1 MNQNI
6 RDFIES
12 VASSIDGHRRE
23 IVRIVSVNAMAVDLI
38 YIKSLKDQRIIAI
51 EIPEE
56 KLQDVTFIRNLIK
69 SKLAVK
75 ES

>member
-1 MNQNI
+1 MNHNI

-23 IVRIVSVNAMAVDLI
+23 IVHVVPTNSMVCNLI

-56 KLQDVTFIRNLIK
+56 HLQDAPFIRALIK
-69 SKLAVK
+69 SKLDAK
-75 ES
+75 EE